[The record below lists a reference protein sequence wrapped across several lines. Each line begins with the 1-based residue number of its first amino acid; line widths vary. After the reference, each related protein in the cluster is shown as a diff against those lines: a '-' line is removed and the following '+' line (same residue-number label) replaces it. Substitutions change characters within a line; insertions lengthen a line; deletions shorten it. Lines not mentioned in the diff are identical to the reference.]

1 MKGQLSLEM
10 LVVLAVILGLIII
23 VASTMMKSA
32 NRASEKIEEKTGAV
46 LNASDGRVGASGDYC
61 VTDADCGSASCD
73 TYLRK
78 CR

>member
-1 MKGQLSLEM
+1 MRGQLSVEM
-10 LVVLAVILGLIII
+10 LVVLVVILGLVII

-32 NRASEKIEEKTGAV
+32 NKASEKIDEKTGAV
-46 LNASDGRVGASGDYC
+46 LSASGGAVGASGDYC
-61 VTDADCGSASCD
+61 VADTDCGSGSCD

>member
-1 MKGQLSLEM
+1 MRGQLSVEM
-10 LVVLAVILGLIII
+10 LVVLVVILGLVII

-32 NRASEKIEEKTGAV
+32 DKASEKIDEKTGAV
-46 LNASDGRVGASGDYC
+46 LSASEGRTGASGDYC
-61 VTDADCGSASCD
+61 VADADCGSGSCD